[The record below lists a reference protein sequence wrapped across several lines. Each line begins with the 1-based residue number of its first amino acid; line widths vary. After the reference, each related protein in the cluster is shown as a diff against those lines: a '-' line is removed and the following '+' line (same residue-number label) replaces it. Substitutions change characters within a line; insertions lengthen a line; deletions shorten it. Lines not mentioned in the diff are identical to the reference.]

1 MNPVARRI
9 DAYWLAPAPA
19 RRLAMVRILVGTYAL
34 VYLLIRVGHVLS
46 YAHLNKAGFR
56 PVGVVGLVLDRPLV
70 PWLVQF
76 LAIATVAAAVPF
88 VLGWRYRVFGPAF
101 AVLLLWT
108 LSYRHSWGMV
118 WHTENL
124 LVVQALIVG
133 IVPAAADAWS
143 LDARRAGGDAAADH
157 PRYGWPLKLMCVVI
171 VIAYMLAGY
180 AKLRNAGTAWLWGD
194 ELRNHIAID
203 NARKLLLGDWYSPL
217 AGPLLHYNWL
227 FRVLALLT
235 VVFELGAP
243 VALLGRRFALVWVLM
258 IWSFHAGVLALMMIA
273 FPYQLSGVAFAC
285 FFCCERL
292 GEWVHARVR
301 ARLKR
306 TADAEGG

>member
-9 DAYWLAPAPA
+9 DAVWLAPAPA

-34 VYLLIRVGHVLS
+34 VYLLIRVGHLLS
-46 YAHLNKAGFR
+46 YAHFNKAGFR

-70 PWLVQF
+70 PWLVQL
-76 LAIATVAAAVPF
+76 LAVATVAAAVPF
-88 VLGWRYRVFGPAF
+88 VLGWRYRIVGPVFA
-101 AVLLLWT
+101 ALLLWT

-143 LDARRAGGDAAADH
+143 VDARRAGTDPAADH
-157 PRYGWPLKLMCVVI
+157 ARYGWPLKLMCVVI

-217 AGPLLHYNWL
+217 AGPLLRYDWL

-243 VALLGRRFALVWVLM
+243 VALLGRRFALVWVVM
-258 IWSFHAGVLALMMIA
+258 IWGFHAGVLALMMIA
-273 FPYQLSGVAFAC
+273 FPYQLTGVAFAC
-285 FFCCERL
+285 FFRCERL
-292 GEWVHARVR
+292 GEWVHTRVR